1 MKWML
6 DILWKLALSKYNNSY
21 CQWVNDT
28 SVPLLTKIQL
38 TKSNSAAD
46 TYTYTNTLIKR
57 IWQFSPL
64 KISLAREWFANIKE
78 IECIHGNS
86 EVKSLSNHWPI
97 VSIVNIIN
105 PIECFRVVLVL
116 TREHN
121 SLNQNVYKLT
131 GFIPKHTSHS
141 NIQTRIFE
149 NHLICWDTRRLKCKY
164 QVNVLFL

>member
-1 MKWML
+1 ML

-46 TYTYTNTLIKR
+46 TCTYTNTLIKR

-78 IECIHGNS
+78 IEWIHGNS
-86 EVKSLSNHWPI
+86 EVKSLTNHWPI

-121 SLNQNVYKLT
+121 SLN
-131 GFIPKHTSHS
+131 
-141 NIQTRIFE
+141 RI
-149 NHLICWDTRRLKCKY
+149 NSLVLSQSILVTAIYRLEFSKTAWFVGTQAGWNANTKWTFYFCS
-164 QVNVLFL
+164 F